1 MTEKSRVRTTVEA
14 LSGAGL
20 VLRGRL
26 FEADSTS
33 VTIDADGVHYDVL
46 LEYVTN
52 AVEVA
57 KAKRGDSVE
66 VRVSPDAKVVEKRLI
81 GPRLPGI
88 ITGGIFGPRPGGV
101 FADDCDDCSVCTDCT
116 ECSYCVC
123 ECTECSVCLSRPW
136 GGYRGGGFRGGF
148 ARRQRR

>member
-1 MTEKSRVRTTVEA
+1 MTEKSKVRTTVEA

-26 FEADSTS
+26 FEADSAS
-33 VTIDADGVHYDVL
+33 VTIDADGIHYDIL

-52 AVEVA
+52 AAEVA
-57 KAKRGDSVE
+57 KTKRGDLVE

-88 ITGGIFGPRPGGV
+88 VTGGIFGPRPGGV
-101 FADDCDDCSVCTDCT
+101 FADDYEDCT
-116 ECSYCVC
+116 ECSYCSDC
-123 ECTECSVCLSRPW
+123 PTDCSVCLSRPS

-148 ARRQRR
+148 ARRPRR